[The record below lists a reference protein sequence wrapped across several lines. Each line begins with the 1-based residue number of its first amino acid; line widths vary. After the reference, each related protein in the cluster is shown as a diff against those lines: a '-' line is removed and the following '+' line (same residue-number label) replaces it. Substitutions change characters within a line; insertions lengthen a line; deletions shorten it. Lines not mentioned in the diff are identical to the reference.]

1 MSYKSLYSI
10 YYKTPDEWERIY
22 QSRFNS
28 PFTHH
33 ISLSIHQYNRHRNN
47 PGFYCYTEE
56 MAVLQESIMKH
67 FNSCME
73 IIKRLPGVAIPQ
85 FLYTC
90 LIEEIKSS
98 NDIEGVHSTRKEIID
113 ALDTPENERQFRR
126 LGGIVNKYDRII
138 NGETIPLQ
146 ESQDIRDLY
155 NDFIYDE
162 IKRDDP
168 RNLPDGKIFR
178 KDSVDIISGTQK
190 VLHRG
195 IYPESEIIRCMD
207 IALSI
212 LNDKGIPSLVRVSI
226 FHYLFG
232 YIHPFYDG
240 NGRMSRFITSYF
252 LAKILHPTIALQLS
266 VLIKKH
272 KKKYYDLFAITDSD
286 INRGDLTPFIIG
298 TLKFTDKAISFT
310 RDNLISKYQ
319 KYRDYEKKLDS
330 LDLKNK
336 NVWTV
341 ADILLQAAIF
351 SNIGA
356 SKQEVRR
363 TIDKSE
369 NSVSKY
375 IRQIPCGLVLINKT
389 IRPYRYKLDLSKI

>member
-1 MSYKSLYSI
+1 
-10 YYKTPDEWERIY
+10 
-22 QSRFNS
+22 
-28 PFTHH
+28 
-33 ISLSIHQYNRHRNN
+33 
-47 PGFYCYTEE
+47 
-56 MAVLQESIMKH
+56 MKH